1 MRLLVQRV
9 LRASVEVDG
18 FVEGRVGAGLVL
30 SLCLRD
36 GDGQDAAE
44 SLAVQALQLSLWP
57 DLSDPSEL
65 WKTNV
70 IDNGYEVL
78 VTLQPSLG
86 MGTPGDMQAAPD
98 SEQSVELFNAFVKKL
113 RADYQEE
120 MIVAAPTDKDV
131 TVEVTAEGHY
141 MFDLDPDG
149 QRLTRKRALE
159 ATTKVSMSGGAMQDL
174 DPSVVGVTQAL
185 RRIPRL
191 AKSKATLESCRVFRV
206 LSQKSFQAELSHAE
220 EIEADKF
227 AEALE
232 GAGAFF
238 SKAQQLQIVKWTG
251 MKMAPA
257 GAAADGAEG
266 AAEAEDDEEPGE
278 DLDAQ
283 LAELQEQVRDP
294 IGSWRRQKAKA
305 KAGATVKRELGEPD
319 EEELEHWDEEQE
331 EPAARPRHHP
341 DWKGRA
347 APDTSSAGRASQ
359 ASMAARAWVQSRAGG
374 QAPAAA
380 PAARGGKASGKGKG
394 PRPPRRGIGGIASLD
409 HSAAL
414 HGTTPQKFQYGQ
426 LARYSDKELR
436 FQQADGAAA
445 DEAWDEEAEP
455 AAPKRPR
462 RPAAP
467 PKLPKG
473 TPTVAPMCPETAPGE
488 DL

>member
-1 MRLLVQRV
+1 
-9 LRASVEVDG
+9 VDG

-44 SLAVQALQLSLWP
+44 DLALQALQLNLWP
-57 DLSDPSEL
+57 ELSNPSDL

-70 IDNGYEVL
+70 VDNGYEVL

-86 MGTPGDMQAAPD
+86 MGAPGDTQGAP
-98 SEQSVELFNAFVKKL
+98 SLGQSAELFNVFVKKL
-113 RADYQEE
+113 RANYQEE
-120 MIVAAPTDKDV
+120 MIVAAPTDKEV
-131 TVEVTAEGHY
+131 TVEITAEGHY

-149 QRLTRKRALE
+149 QRLSRKRALE
-159 ATTKVSMSGGAMQDL
+159 ATKASMSGGAMQDL
-174 DPSVVGVTQAL
+174 DPSVLGVTQAL

-206 LSQKSFQAELSHAE
+206 LSQKSFQAELSHADQV
-220 EIEADKF
+220 EADTF

-232 GAGAFF
+232 GAGTFF

-251 MKMAPA
+251 MKLAPA
-257 GAAADGAEG
+257 GSAAKEDAEG
-266 AAEAEDDEEPGE
+266 ADESEDV

-283 LAELQEQVRDP
+283 LAELQQQVADP

-305 KAGATVKRELGEPD
+305 KAGAIVKGELGEPNEQELELWDDAQD
-319 EEELEHWDEEQE
+319 EEEPR
-331 EPAARPRHHP
+331 PAAEATARPRHVP

-347 APDTSSAGRASQ
+347 APDTSAAGRASQ

-374 QAPAAA
+374 QAT
-380 PAARGGKASGKGKG
+380 GGKASAKGKGKG

-414 HGTTPQKFQYGQ
+414 HGTAPQKFQYGQ
-426 LARYSDKELR
+426 LARYSDRELR
-436 FQQADGAAA
+436 FQQAEGAAGG
-445 DEAWDEEAEP
+445 EAWDEDEAEP
-455 AAPKRPR
+455 ASKRPR
-462 RPAAP
+462 GPAAAP
-467 PKLPKG
+467 RLPKG
-473 TPTVAPMCPETAPGE
+473 TPTVAPMCPETAPGQ